1 MINKKS
7 SKEMANNNTKIVAG
21 LVVTFQRE
29 SLNSS
34 ISQEYWIKECKK
46 EKIITHFSLQDWVS
60 NVCLDSQDTQRIG
73 KREVFMKAIICRRRC
88 WRGWCRRP
96 RLRREL

>member
-7 SKEMANNNTKIVAG
+7 SKEMANNKTKLVAG

-46 EKIITHFSLQDWVS
+46 E
-60 NVCLDSQDTQRIG
+60 NNDTFQS
-73 KREVFMKAIICRRRC
+73 
-88 WRGWCRRP
+88 P
-96 RLRREL
+96 RLGFKCLPGFTRYPENWKKRGI